1 MNVVPGKPIAVATLS
16 QDKSRTFRK
25 IIIPLQKQ
33 REWEKREIWRS
44 YHYKP
49 GDPFWIIADVSFPVK
64 YKIGTIKK
72 LSLREKQ
79 DAITTLLRYPE

>member
-1 MNVVPGKPIAVATLS
+1 MNIIPGKPIAVATLS
-16 QDKSRTFRK
+16 QDTSRSIRK

-33 REWEKREIWRS
+33 QGWKKREIWRS

-49 GDPFWIIADVSFPVK
+49 GDPFWIITDVSFPLK
-64 YKIGTIKK
+64 NKIGTVKK
-72 LSLREKQ
+72 LSLHEKQ